1 MEPTEAVEEHTAV
14 SRSPCLL
21 SNWVE
26 ERATAVLDRDPS
38 SMNPIGHGHAERHG
52 HRGILT
58 TQLLDQIADSTTHQ
72 DSYRKPISDPTRQ
85 TVCEALTCAA
95 EEVGEM
101 ESTTK
106 RDFHVDGFVPQTP
119 LPTKSQDYCTD
130 QAITFW
136 TENLRRGIRRPEP
149 GYSLQKEFSFLY
161 PDIPVFGPT
170 CSLQSGELSQH
181 VSVILICTL
190 DIIILIRSF
199 NIIILI
205 HTLDFIIII
214 IHMSHHRTWHSG
226 HCKWH
231 PRTLI
236 CMC

>member
-136 TENLRRGIRRPEP
+136 TENLRSVTGVSDVRSRDTPFKKSSAFSTPISQYLDQPVPYSLENYPNINQEEP
-149 GYSLQKEFSFLY
+149 GDQ
-161 PDIPVFGPT
+161 P
-170 CSLQSGELSQH
+170 
-181 VSVILICTL
+181 
-190 DIIILIRSF
+190 
-199 NIIILI
+199 
-205 HTLDFIIII
+205 
-214 IHMSHHRTWHSG
+214 
-226 HCKWH
+226 
-231 PRTLI
+231 
-236 CMC
+236 

>member
-1 MEPTEAVEEHTAV
+1 MSVAMEMSVMCGDGSVIGGGDRRNMEPTEAVEEHTAV

-85 TVCEALTCAA
+85 TGRREEMIRRFLYQQFSQEVCEALTCAA

-136 TENLRRGIRRPEP
+136 TENLRSVTGVSDVRSRDTPFKKSSAFSTPISQYLDQPVP
-149 GYSLQKEFSFLY
+149 YSLENY
-161 PDIPVFGPT
+161 P
-170 CSLQSGELSQH
+170 
-181 VSVILICTL
+181 
-190 DIIILIRSF
+190 
-199 NIIILI
+199 N
-205 HTLDFIIII
+205 
-214 IHMSHHRTWHSG
+214 M
-226 HCKWH
+226 
-231 PRTLI
+231 
-236 CMC
+236 

>member
-85 TVCEALTCAA
+85 T
-95 EEVGEM
+95 
-101 ESTTK
+101 ESGLLYGSGHHLLD
-106 RDFHVDGFVPQTP
+106 REPAQCHG
-119 LPTKSQDYCTD
+119 
-130 QAITFW
+130 
-136 TENLRRGIRRPEP
+136 GIRRPEP